1 MYKKGK
7 NWCYMA
13 IATLAIAV
21 GALSVSQG
29 VSADTVDSAV
39 KTTSV
44 TVASPKAQDQTTDVA
59 AEVTPATQSTSEMA
73 KQDDQANS
81 TTQTDQQSSATNKSA
96 VAPQAAALQNG
107 WQTDKGSSYYYKDG
121 QKVTGQQTINGKN
134 YYFNAQGQQQ
144 KNYFLNQ
151 ANHTY
156 YFQADGTRLDDGFY
170 NNWGHTYYFQ
180 KDGSRLDNGFYN
192 NWGHT
197 YYFGQGGVRLDDG
210 FYNNWGH
217 TYYFQK
223 DGSRLDNGFYNN
235 WGHTYY
241 FGQGGVRL
249 DDGFYNNWGH
259 TYYFQKDGSRLD
271 NGFYNNWGH
280 TYYFG
285 NDGAR
290 WDNRWYSNWGHKYYF
305 GQGGALATNTFFNTL
320 GVDGD
325 YDAHW
330 ADGSGIVSDVH
341 YFSQYTPVFAPWGC
355 AGASLAMLLSIKNV
369 YPNLYDLIHNEP
381 NVYGSRNQG
390 WNGGQSGNVTTG
402 AGFDHVIQPNAL
414 SSYGQKFYGGIRDI
428 SYTNLSKIA
437 QVVQSGHPVLYYG
450 WSAYDAGG
458 NRNHCKVI
466 LGYNAHNN
474 TFHVYDPLYGYKG
487 RWTAHSTGGN
497 AYDLGNNAWVPAWH
511 IQGEMSG
518 QALSIY

>member
-1 MYKKGK
+1 
-7 NWCYMA
+7 MA
-13 IATLAIAV
+13 IATLAVAV
-21 GALSVSQG
+21 GALSISQN
-29 VSADTVDSAV
+29 VSADTTDNIAN
-39 KTTSV
+39 TTSITV
-44 TVASPKAQDQTTDVA
+44 TSQKSQDQTTDVA
-59 AEVTPATQSTSEMA
+59 EIIPATQSTSEIA
-73 KQDDQANS
+73 KQDKADS
-81 TTQTDQQSSATNKSA
+81 TTQADSQTVVTSTIA
-96 VAPQAAALQNG
+96 VAPQATGSKNG
-107 WQTDKGSSYYYKDG
+107 WQTENGNNYYYKDG
-121 QKVTGQQTINGKN
+121 QKLTGQQSIDGKD
-134 YYFNAQGQQQ
+134 YYFNDQGQQQ

-156 YFQADGTRLDDGFY
+156 YFQADGTRLNDGFY

-180 KDGSRLDNGFYN
+180 KNGTRLDNGFYN

-241 FGQGGVRL
+241 FG
-249 DDGFYNNWGH
+249 
-259 TYYFQKDGSRLD
+259 S
-271 NGFYNNWGH
+271 
-280 TYYFG
+280 
-285 NDGAR
+285 DGAR
-290 WDNRWYSNWGHKYYF
+290 WDNRWYNNWGHKYYF
-305 GQGGALATNTFFNTL
+305 GQGGVLATNTFFNTL
-320 GVDGD
+320 GVGGD

-390 WNGGQSGNVTTG
+390 WNGGQSGDVTTG
-402 AGFDHVIQPNAL
+402 AGFNRVIQPNAL
-414 SSYGQKFYGGIRDI
+414 SSYGQKFYGGVRDI
-428 SYTNLSKIA
+428 SYANLSKIA

-458 NRNHCKVI
+458 NRNHCKII

-511 IQGEMSG
+511 IQGEMNG

>member
-1 MYKKGK
+1 MVIMMLIGL
-7 NWCYMA
+7 MA
-13 IATLAIAV
+13 PESL
-21 GALSVSQG
+21 
-29 VSADTVDSAV
+29 
-39 KTTSV
+39 
-44 TVASPKAQDQTTDVA
+44 
-59 AEVTPATQSTSEMA
+59 
-73 KQDDQANS
+73 
-81 TTQTDQQSSATNKSA
+81 
-96 VAPQAAALQNG
+96 
-107 WQTDKGSSYYYKDG
+107 
-121 QKVTGQQTINGKN
+121 
-134 YYFNAQGQQQ
+134 
-144 KNYFLNQ
+144 
-151 ANHTY
+151 
-156 YFQADGTRLDDGFY
+156 
-170 NNWGHTYYFQ
+170 
-180 KDGSRLDNGFYN
+180 
-192 NWGHT
+192 
-197 YYFGQGGVRLDDG
+197 
-210 FYNNWGH
+210 
-217 TYYFQK
+217 
-223 DGSRLDNGFYNN
+223 
-235 WGHTYY
+235 
-241 FGQGGVRL
+241 
-249 DDGFYNNWGH
+249 
-259 TYYFQKDGSRLD
+259 
-271 NGFYNNWGH
+271 
-280 TYYFG
+280 
-285 NDGAR
+285 
-290 WDNRWYSNWGHKYYF
+290 
-305 GQGGALATNTFFNTL
+305 
-320 GVDGD
+320 
-325 YDAHW
+325 
-330 ADGSGIVSDVH
+330 SDVH